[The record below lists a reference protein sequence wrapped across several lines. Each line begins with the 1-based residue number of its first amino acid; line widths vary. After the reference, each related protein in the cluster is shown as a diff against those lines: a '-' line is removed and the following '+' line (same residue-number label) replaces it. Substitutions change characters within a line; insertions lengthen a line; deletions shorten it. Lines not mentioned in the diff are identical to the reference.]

1 MHTCTLNCM
10 KSFDREILDKKEL
23 KNIYTTANKNTTT

>member
-1 MHTCTLNCM
+1 M